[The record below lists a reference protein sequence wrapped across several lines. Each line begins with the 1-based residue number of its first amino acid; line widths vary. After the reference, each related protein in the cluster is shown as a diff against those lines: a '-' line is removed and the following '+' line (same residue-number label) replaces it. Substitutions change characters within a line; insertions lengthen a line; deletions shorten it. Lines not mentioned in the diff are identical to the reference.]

1 MRPQD
6 KIVFLEAARLFQSW
20 ILVRRTNVASLAY
33 IGKKGYISKAIHCK
47 AKTAD
52 SDAPPYT
59 VAGLVVHP
67 EVHSG
72 VFRTEKKKAEAKKC
86 WKAVEPLIGKTFVV
100 DENKQSRHYGC
111 LIEQGNYIHG
121 DYDLYDMIDIT
132 QPSVNV
138 PESEILLGQP
148 NRFDP
153 RFPALQS
160 FVNFAIGVPMLQ
172 HGGQAQYADH
182 SEEPVDAFG
191 PHGEETILLNK
202 FTTLAWY
209 KQKFG
214 DRKPAIVKH

>member
-20 ILVRRTNVASLAY
+20 ILVRRTNRASLAY
-33 IGKKGYISKAIHCK
+33 IGVKGYISKALHCK

-52 SDAPPYT
+52 LDIPPYT
-59 VAGLVVHP
+59 LAGLVVDPRIHP
-67 EVHSG
+67 SA
-72 VFRTEKKKAEAKKC
+72 FRPKKKPEAEKA
-86 WKAVEPLIGKTFVV
+86 WKSTEPLMGKTFIV
-100 DENKQSRHYGC
+100 DENRQSRHYGC
-111 LIEQGNYIHG
+111 LMDQGNYIYG

-132 QPSVNV
+132 QPWLNV
-138 PESEILLGQP
+138 AESEILLGQP

-160 FVNFAIGVPMLQ
+160 FVNFAIGIPMLQ
-172 HGGQAQYADH
+172 HGDQMKYADH
-182 SEEPVDAFG
+182 SEEPIDAFG
-191 PHGEETILLNK
+191 PHGEETTLLNK

-214 DRKPAIVKH
+214 GRQPAVAKH